1 MRVYHTNDTYKV
13 LRKQALREADYT
25 EESCADCSHFQRYDC
40 PEASGFDGYCFEGC
54 YEGRREV
61 DEEYWCSEHASKE
74 QG

>member
-13 LRKQALREADYT
+13 LRKQALTEADYT

-40 PEASGFDGYCFEGC
+40 SETEDFDECCFAGC
-54 YEGRREV
+54 CGGRQEV
-61 DEEYWCSEHASKE
+61 KEEYWCSEHTSKE